1 MQSTDRAP
9 RPGAAP
15 DRGKGTCKEQ
25 VLRKKRQMTD
35 LTRRAIER
43 QLKAMGLEEFEL
55 TVTIPKDVRIS
66 TDTDAET
73 PAEVEVVS
81 ARKVRSTVETV
92 TPGQIIEAMPRL
104 KRANQ
109 TGYSIYVRGPRDRDH
124 DLILVD
130 DLKRLATKAMEN
142 DGLKPAAITETSP
155 GSFQAWLRFG
165 EPLPADLRRE
175 VANILAA
182 RYGGDPGGA
191 DAHQSGRLAGFTN
204 QKPKHR
210 TEAGAPFVLLHTFAG
225 HVVKAGRELIDA
237 AQIALAQRVEVVARQ
252 IELIPAPEADSDLV
266 RWWRAGQAA
275 IPTGKSL
282 SEVDWFLTHL
292 ALGVGRTP
300 EDVAAALEVVSDRK
314 GRHASEYARQT
325 VTKAAGIRLQHD
337 DLPSPS

>member
-1 MQSTDRAP
+1 MN
-9 RPGAAP
+9 
-15 DRGKGTCKEQ
+15 
-25 VLRKKRQMTD
+25 D

-43 QLKAMGLEEFEL
+43 QLKGMGLEAFEL

-66 TDTDAET
+66 TDDGTAT
-73 PAEVEVVS
+73 EVEVKPV
-81 ARKVRSTVETV
+81 REVRSTVETM
-92 TPGQIIEAMPRL
+92 TPKQIIEVIPRL

-109 TGYSIYVRGPRDRDH
+109 TGYSVYIRGPRDRDH
-124 DLILVD
+124 DVILVD
-130 DLKRLATKAMEN
+130 DIQRSVSKAMEQ
-142 DGLKPAAITETSP
+142 DGLKPAVLVETSP
-155 GSFQAWLRFG
+155 GSFQAWIRLG
-165 EPLPADLRRE
+165 EPLPADIRRE
-175 VANILAA
+175 VATILAA

-210 TEAGAPFVLLHTFAG
+210 TEAGAPFVLLHSFAG
-225 HVVKAGRELIDA
+225 RVVKAGRDLIDA
-237 AQIALAQRVEVVARQ
+237 ARIALAQRVEVEARQ

-275 IPTGKSL
+275 APREKSI

-325 VTKAAGIRLQHD
+325 VSKAAQARLQHD